1 MTGHSSNPVNFTC
14 NILTVILQLT
24 RDGWFHFSLVP
35 PLDLGKNLS
44 VRRNSILRD
53 GRFLP
58 PQYQSIKPIQ
68 PHLFFIYHW
77 TPEGRVVDPYMVA
90 LYGRKFTLKTVVI
103 MHPSYL

>member
-1 MTGHSSNPVNFTC
+1 MAGSTSAWFLHL
-14 NILTVILQLT
+14 ILERTFQLEGTVF
-24 RDGWFHFSLVP
+24 D
-35 PLDLGKNLS
+35 
-44 VRRNSILRD
+44 D

-103 MHPSYL
+103 MCPSYL